1 MKNIIL
7 PAFTHFNEY
16 CKQHT
21 QLPVPIW
28 NKYLQCAVTFPGHGI
43 ASLCWKCHSTPTNQP
58 CARWGTANETSTAG
72 FAFLMKAGLV
82 WKLKIYFVACMLKL
96 LTCVCIYSALFIQER
111 LMFFSW
117 LNYVCILDV
126 GHLCDVIVINT
137 GHSCSMYNLSCTGC
151 TNKKCPLRSF
161 ADNSSMVKL
170 IL

>member
-43 ASLCWKCHSTPTNQP
+43 ASLCWKCHSTPTNLVQD
-58 CARWGTANETSTAG
+58 GEL
-72 FAFLMKAGLV
+72 LMKRQLLV
-82 WKLKIYFVACMLKL
+82 LHFWWKLDLYGNWKYTLLLACWNCWL
-96 LTCVCIYSALFIQER
+96 VCIYSALFIQKR

-137 GHSCSMYNLSCTGC
+137 GHSCSMYNLSCTRC
-151 TNKKCPLRSF
+151 TNKKWPLRSF